1 VRALFDNL
9 GSDEAMALRVDTAVR
24 ASMQDDW
31 RSNAMKTRRVR
42 QSIVAALGADAT
54 AEQVDATLELVKSQ
68 NDY

>member
-1 VRALFDNL
+1 
-9 GSDEAMALRVDTAVR
+9 
-24 ASMQDDW
+24 MQDDW